1 MLKLNLTDGAS
12 LLERRRSPAA
22 TRCAAA
28 RAHPAHVQQR
38 CPGAQARCTSRAW
51 STAASPP
58 CSTRS
63 PRAPRRAGAPSR
75 RCSDPASST
84 VQAWVCERSPPTV
97 QTLALD
103 CASDPVAASAGR
115 ARQTGRRRRGAQVA
129 VTDAPVRRGV
139 LLLRAENVAVLGG
152 QARPALPPASGARRA
167 SPACQLQPPPGKQLR
182 ARRSQHLFHVVAADC
197 GSKTH
202 QRAPACS
209 AGAYAPVRA
218 PEPSPSQSA
227 AAPAPGRAPG
237 GRAAARAGALAAAA
251 GRAQRARARG
261 RRARPVRGGGRG
273 GLGRA
278 RAARPAR
285 GVPRS
290 RRSER
295 SMVRLGA
302 SRMPGFLRAL
312 THHAWLVSGVPLQC
326 AHLSGPS
333 ACAAHQR
340 TSLA

>member
-1 MLKLNLTDGAS
+1 MAQALAGRPLRAAGRRGVQRGCASKAAVRPAAHAARRAKHWHAHGRLRRVRYEGQAPRMLKLNLTDGAS
-12 LLERRRSPAA
+12 LPARRRSPAA
-22 TRCAAA
+22 TRRSAA

-38 CPGAQARCTSRAW
+38 GPGAQARCTSRAW

-152 QARPALPPASGARRA
+152 QARLARCPALTTASGLGLL
-167 SPACQLQPPPGKQLR
+167 SSLR
-182 ARRSQHLFHVVAADC
+182 HGVHV
-197 GSKTH
+197 
-202 QRAPACS
+202 
-209 AGAYAPVRA
+209 
-218 PEPSPSQSA
+218 
-227 AAPAPGRAPG
+227 
-237 GRAAARAGALAAAA
+237 
-251 GRAQRARARG
+251 
-261 RRARPVRGGGRG
+261 
-273 GLGRA
+273 
-278 RAARPAR
+278 
-285 GVPRS
+285 
-290 RRSER
+290 
-295 SMVRLGA
+295 
-302 SRMPGFLRAL
+302 
-312 THHAWLVSGVPLQC
+312 LVVVIWG
-326 AHLSGPS
+326 
-333 ACAAHQR
+333 
-340 TSLA
+340 